1 MSQFQ
6 INNQQNMNYTLI
18 ANQFIDGF
26 LADANDAQIKVY
38 LYLLRHMNNEKMCS
52 ISAMADCF
60 NYSEKDVLRA
70 LSYWERKRILQLTF
84 DNRNELCGI
93 TLSSFTKPQSS
104 NMSGFS
110 TGNKDTQTSAD
121 TLSSRSLEPAP
132 KIQSQTDVPMVKTV
146 TYMSNTSTF
155 VKPEYTLD
163 QLAEFKSRES
173 TAELM
178 FIAESYLGKTLS
190 ANDVRSILF
199 ISDKLHFS
207 FDLIDYL
214 LQYCIDRGKRDF
226 RYIEKVAISWAEAHI
241 TTPEQAQTQT
251 TKYDKDTYTVMN
263 ALGKNNQPTPKEAEY
278 IKRWYQIYGFTSDVI
293 LEACERTVLATDK
306 HRFEYAD
313 KILNSWKT
321 FGVHHKTDIA
331 KADAAFATN
340 KKKSSAPSV
349 SAKNKF
355 NQFKQNDYDFDAL
368 EKELLSN

>member
-6 INNQQNMNYTLI
+6 ISNQQNMNHTLV
-18 ANQFIDGF
+18 ANQFIDLF
-26 LADANDAQIKVY
+26 LADANDVPIKIY
-38 LYLLRHMNNEKMCS
+38 LYLLRHINNSSMCS
-52 ISAMADCF
+52 ISSMADFF
-60 NYSEKDVLRA
+60 NYSEKDILRA
-70 LSYWERKRILQLTF
+70 LTYWERKGILKLTYNNK
-84 DNRNELCGI
+84 DSLSGI
-93 TLSSFTKPQSS
+93 TLCAFDSGSTSESANPSFVSTIVPVLESSAAPTQNSSF
-104 NMSGFS
+104 
-110 TGNKDTQTSAD
+110 A
-121 TLSSRSLEPAP
+121 
-132 KIQSQTDVPMVKTV
+132 
-146 TYMSNTSTF
+146 
-155 VKPEYTLD
+155 KPEYTLD

-173 TAELM
+173 TSELM

-199 ISDKLHFS
+199 ISDVLCFS

-241 TTPEQAQTQT
+241 STPEQAQNQIA
-251 TKYDKDTYTVMN
+251 KYDKDTYTVMN
-263 ALGKNNQPTPKEAEY
+263 ALGKNNHPTPKETEF
-278 IKRWYQIYGFTSDVI
+278 IKRWYHVYGFTSDVI

-331 KADAAFATN
+331 KADAAFEN
-340 KKKSSAPSV
+340 SKKKISSSGTI
-349 SAKNKF
+349 SKNKF
-355 NQFKQNDYDFDAL
+355 NHFKQNDYDFDAL

>member
-1 MSQFQ
+1 MSKFR
-6 INNQQNMNYTLI
+6 INNQQNMDFTFI
-18 ANQFIDGF
+18 ANSFIDFF
-26 LADANDAQIKVY
+26 LADANESQIKIY
-38 LYLLRHMNNEKMCS
+38 LYLLRYANQPEQCS

-70 LSYWERKRILQLTF
+70 LSYWERKKILQLTF
-84 DNRNELCGI
+84 DSENELTGL
-93 TLSSFTKPQSS
+93 TLYPFSKTGKQNSVDLSSAQPSPTTADSKQ
-104 NMSGFS
+104 
-110 TGNKDTQTSAD
+110 TQKTS
-121 TLSSRSLEPAP
+121 LSSETAR
-132 KIQSQTDVPMVKTV
+132 VKTV
-146 TYMSNTSTF
+146 AYMSNTSTYM
-155 VKPEYTLD
+155 KPEYTLD
-163 QLAEFKSRES
+163 QLAEFQSRES

-190 ANDVRSILF
+190 ANDIRSILF
-199 ISDKLHFS
+199 ISDELHFS

-241 TTPEQAQTQT
+241 TTPVQAQNETIKY
-251 TKYDKDTYTVMN
+251 TKDIYTVMN

-278 IKRWYQIYGFTSDVI
+278 IKRWYQIYGFTSDII
-293 LEACERTVLATDK
+293 LEACERTVMATDK

-331 KADAAFATN
+331 KADAAYAVTQ
-340 KKKSSAPSV
+340 KKLPV
-349 SAKNKF
+349 SNMDSKNKF
-355 NQFKQNDYDFDAL
+355 NRFKQNDYDFDAL

>member
-6 INNQQNMNYTLI
+6 INNQQNIDYTLI
-18 ANQFIDGF
+18 ANSFIDGF

-38 LYLLRHMNNEKMCS
+38 LYLLRHMNNSSKCS
-52 ISAMADCF
+52 ISAMADFF

-70 LSYWERKRILQLTF
+70 LSYWERKKVLQLSY
-84 DNRNELCGI
+84 NAEKELCGI
-93 TLSSFTKPQSS
+93 TLCSFEEIKTPQVSK
-104 NMSGFS
+104 
-110 TGNKDTQTSAD
+110 TV
-121 TLSSRSLEPAP
+121 EP
-132 KIQSQTDVPMVKTV
+132 SVVKTV
-146 TYMSNTSTF
+146 AYVSNTSTF
-155 VKPEYTLD
+155 MKPEYTLD

-173 TAELM
+173 TSELM

-199 ISDKLHFS
+199 ISDELHFS

-226 RYIEKVAISWAEAHI
+226 RYIEKVAISWAQAHI

-251 TKYDKDTYTVMN
+251 MKYDKDTYTVMN

-293 LEACERTVLATDK
+293 LEACERTVMATDK

-313 KILNSWKT
+313 KILSSWKT
-321 FGVHHKTDIA
+321 FGVHHKADIA
-331 KADAAFATN
+331 KADAAFATG
-340 KKKSSAPSV
+340 KKKTSTGSASPR
-349 SAKNKF
+349 NRF
-355 NQFKQNDYDFDAL
+355 NQFEQHDYDFDAL

>member
-1 MSQFQ
+1 MSQFR
-6 INNQQNMNYTLI
+6 INNQYHMDYTFI
-18 ANQFIDGF
+18 ANQFIDKF
-26 LADANDAQIKVY
+26 LADANDVQIKVY
-38 LYLLRHMNNEKMCS
+38 LYLLRYMNNTEMCS
-52 ISAMADCF
+52 ISAMADFF

-70 LSYWERKRILQLTF
+70 LSYWERKSILILTY
-84 DNRNELCGI
+84 DNKNELCSI
-93 TLSSFTKPQSS
+93 SLCPFISSQRSDVTDTSPVHQRSQLTAISHSDHVAQTQVSS
-104 NMSGFS
+104 
-110 TGNKDTQTSAD
+110 
-121 TLSSRSLEPAP
+121 PV
-132 KIQSQTDVPMVKTV
+132 IKTV
-146 TYMSNTSTF
+146 AYMSNTSTF

-173 TAELM
+173 TSELM

-251 TKYDKDTYTVMN
+251 MKYDKDTYTVMN
-263 ALGKNNQPTPKEAEY
+263 ALGKNNQPTPKEAEF
-278 IKRWYQIYGFTSDVI
+278 IKRWYHIYGFTSDVI

-321 FGVHHKTDIA
+321 FGVHHKADIA
-331 KADAAFATN
+331 KADAAFETA
-340 KKKSSAPSV
+340 KKKASATSSAS
-349 SAKNKF
+349 KNKF
-355 NQFKQNDYDFDAL
+355 NHFKQNEYDFDAL

>member
-6 INNQQNMNYTLI
+6 INNQQNIDYTLI
-18 ANQFIDGF
+18 ANSFIDGF

-38 LYLLRHMNNEKMCS
+38 LYLLRHMNNSSKCS
-52 ISAMADCF
+52 ISAMADFF

-70 LSYWERKRILQLTF
+70 LSYWERKKVLQLTYHAE
-84 DNRNELCGI
+84 NELCGI
-93 TLSSFTKPQSS
+93 TLCSFEEIKTPQVSK
-104 NMSGFS
+104 
-110 TGNKDTQTSAD
+110 TV
-121 TLSSRSLEPAP
+121 EPP
-132 KIQSQTDVPMVKTV
+132 VVKTV
-146 TYMSNTSTF
+146 AYVSNTSTF
-155 VKPEYTLD
+155 MKPEYTLD

-173 TAELM
+173 TSELM

-199 ISDKLHFS
+199 ISDELHFS

-226 RYIEKVAISWAEAHI
+226 RYIEKVAISWAQAHI

-251 TKYDKDTYTVMN
+251 MKYDKDTYTVMN

-293 LEACERTVLATDK
+293 LEACERTVMATDK

-313 KILNSWKT
+313 KILSSWKT
-321 FGVHHKTDIA
+321 FGVHHKADIA
-331 KADAAFATN
+331 KADAAFATG
-340 KKKSSAPSV
+340 KKKTSTGSASSR
-349 SAKNKF
+349 NRF
-355 NQFKQNDYDFDAL
+355 NQFEQHDYDFDAL